1 MKPHKPIRKYLPL
14 TYAPKIPGVLSGS
27 IFQSIRIDT
36 ILEIGDHIAFHGW
49 AGIPYKS
56 PWSFRTP
63 YMEINWAEPIKIHE
77 DFIYY
82 PWEKKKFKVGDSE
95 LNYLAALD
103 GINPPTGEDLLRV
116 LHQYH
121 GPGTL
126 KGKIIR
132 WNPAPI
138 IRQRE
143 MIGDDPAILKT
154 PGPEGCP
161 GSPGIPPP
169 PPPPGTPGPTP
180 PEKLYSTFL
189 QIGDIKNSRQ
199 STL

>member
-1 MKPHKPIRKYLPL
+1 MRSHKPIRKFLPL
-14 TYAPKIPGVLSGS
+14 TYEPKINGVLNGS
-27 IFQSIRIDT
+27 IFQSIRVDT
-36 ILEIGDHIAFHGW
+36 ILEIGDLIAFHGW
-49 AGIPYKS
+49 EGIPYKS

-63 YMEINWAEPIKIHE
+63 YLEINWAEPIRIHE

-82 PWEKKKFKVGDSE
+82 PWEKTKYKVGDNE
-95 LNYLAALD
+95 LKYLAELD
-103 GINPPTGEDLLRV
+103 GINPPTGEELLRI
-116 LHQYH
+116 LHSYH

-126 KGKIIR
+126 KGKVIR

-143 MIGDDPAILKT
+143 MLAGNLEILK
-154 PGPEGCP
+154 P
-161 GSPGIPPP
+161 SPSPSRDP
-169 PPPPGTPGPTP
+169 PPPPGIQGPTP

>member
-1 MKPHKPIRKYLPL
+1 MNRQKPIRKYLPL
-14 TYAPKIPGVLSGS
+14 TYEPKINGVLNGS
-27 IFQSIRIDT
+27 IFQSIRVDT
-36 ILEIGDHIAFHGW
+36 ILEIGDLIAFHGW
-49 AGIPYKS
+49 SGKPYKS

-63 YMEINWAEPIKIHE
+63 YLEINWAEPIRIHK

-82 PWEKKKFKVGDSE
+82 PWEKKKFKIGDSE

-103 GINPPTGEDLLRV
+103 GIQPATGEELLRI
-116 LHQYH
+116 LHEYH
-121 GPGTL
+121 GPETL

-138 IRQRE
+138 IKQNE
-143 MIGDDPAILKT
+143 MLGGNMEILK
-154 PGPEGCP
+154 P
-161 GSPGIPPP
+161 SPSRDLPPP
-169 PPPPGTPGPTP
+169 PPPPAIPAPAP
-180 PEKLYSTFL
+180 AEKLYTTFL